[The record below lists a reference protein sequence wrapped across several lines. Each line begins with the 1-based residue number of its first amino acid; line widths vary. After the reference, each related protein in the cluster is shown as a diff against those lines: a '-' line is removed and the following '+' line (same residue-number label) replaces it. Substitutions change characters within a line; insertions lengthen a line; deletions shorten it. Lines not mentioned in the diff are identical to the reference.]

1 MLYLF
6 DIQGWGKQIHSHL
19 TLIML
24 TGGLWV
30 NQLFESLCETWYNCY
45 KISCNNM

>member
-1 MLYLF
+1 MFFIVIGCFYLF

-30 NQLFESLCETWYNCY
+30 NQLFEKFMRNV
-45 KISCNNM
+45 I